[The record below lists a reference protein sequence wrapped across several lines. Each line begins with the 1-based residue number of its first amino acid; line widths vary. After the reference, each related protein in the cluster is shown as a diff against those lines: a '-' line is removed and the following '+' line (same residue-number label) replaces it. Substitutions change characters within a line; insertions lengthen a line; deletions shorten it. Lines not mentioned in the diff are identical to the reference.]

1 MICNQ
6 GEKMGTDPKMAQM
19 LGLAEVDFKKT
30 YYNMFK
36 DVKENMNKCEVSDG
50 ESQSRYKNYKKE
62 PMEILS

>member
-1 MICNQ
+1 M
-6 GEKMGTDPKMAQM
+6 
-19 LGLAEVDFKKT
+19 V
-30 YYNMFK
+30 K